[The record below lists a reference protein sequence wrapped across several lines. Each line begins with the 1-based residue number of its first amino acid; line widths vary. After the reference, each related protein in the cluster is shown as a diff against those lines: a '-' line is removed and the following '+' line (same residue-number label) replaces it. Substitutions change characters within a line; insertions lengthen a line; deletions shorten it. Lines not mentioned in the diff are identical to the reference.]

1 MLLPYRQIAEQN
13 FQFCLSFFY
22 YVTIPLKAVTFHE
35 FSVDCA
41 KFLLSYLS
49 IFMYVLTQDKNIIVS
64 EKYVEK
70 LFGINRDR
78 MSVDQ
83 MAVLLASNVNESK
96 SHSK

>member
-1 MLLPYRQIAEQN
+1 MFTYDIN
-13 FQFCLSFFY
+13 SF
-22 YVTIPLKAVTFHE
+22 
-35 FSVDCA
+35 
-41 KFLLSYLS
+41 
-49 IFMYVLTQDKNIIVS
+49 VS

>member
-1 MLLPYRQIAEQN
+1 
-13 FQFCLSFFY
+13 
-22 YVTIPLKAVTFHE
+22 
-35 FSVDCA
+35 
-41 KFLLSYLS
+41 
-49 IFMYVLTQDKNIIVS
+49 MYVLTQDKNIIVS

>member
-1 MLLPYRQIAEQN
+1 MLTEAAHIL
-13 FQFCLSFFY
+13 
-22 YVTIPLKAVTFHE
+22 
-35 FSVDCA
+35 
-41 KFLLSYLS
+41 
-49 IFMYVLTQDKNIIVS
+49 VS